1 MEFVVLVLCLA
12 IQTCS
17 SMPEIRT
24 GDAANKLTK
33 IKPVGAAVAKNFIPL
48 TELPPPRLPSVHFHD
63 GRRHL
68 DNDCGKPAPNRE
80 VVEGGNVEIFGDY
93 YEEKFAKT
101 VATIIFPDH
110 IDRKHFEV
118 TSPVP
123 YLTVGPIEA
132 IGYHPSTIKSEHLSE
147 CEKIYQDHIADQY
160 SDETKDLSEESLEM
174 ARMPLFPPEGTQPPI
189 DMEQEANMYED
200 MSI

>member
-1 MEFVVLVLCLA
+1 MEFVVVALYLA
-12 IQTCS
+12 VQACS
-17 SMPEIRT
+17 AMPEIRT
-24 GDAANKLTK
+24 GVQANKLAK

-48 TELPPPRLPSVHFHD
+48 TELPPPRLPAVHFHD

-68 DNDCGKPAPNRE
+68 EDNCGRPIPNKE
-80 VVEGGNVEIFGDY
+80 VYEGGNVEIFGDY
-93 YEEKFAKT
+93 YEERIPKT

-110 IDRKHFEV
+110 IDHRHFEV

-123 YLTVGPIEA
+123 YLTVGTIEA
-132 IGYHPSTIKSEHLSE
+132 IGYHPSTIKSEQLSE

-160 SDETKDLSEESLEM
+160 SDETRDLSEESLEM
-174 ARMPLFPPEGTQPPI
+174 ARMPLFPPEGTQAPI
-189 DMEQEANMYED
+189 DMEQEHNMYED